1 MSEIRVDTISEKT
14 SGSGT
19 TVSNLVNPNSP
30 FRNVIINGD
39 MTINQRGSTSTTG
52 LGADGELYF
61 LDRIRTFTSGTA
73 GRYTLSQDTDV
84 PPGLGFSN
92 SLKFQC
98 TTADTSVAAD
108 ELTLLQQQIAGEN
121 LQGFCKGTSSA
132 KKFTV
137 SFYAKA
143 NESRVVSLELSDSDN
158 SRTISQLFTVTA
170 DWQRHVLTF
179 DADTTGAFDNDTNKS
194 MSMIFWLHAGSNFT
208 GGTLNT
214 SWNSNTNANR
224 AAGIGSLLASTD
236 NNFYITGWQFE
247 VGDHATDFEHI
258 PRDVNLKRCQRY
270 FYNLSSLGPY
280 VPASEAAYLG
290 AGFYYT
296 SSFVIAMINLPTAMR
311 TEPSLTTSNAS
322 NSFMFYRNGEGDNMD
337 DLSLN
342 GSSSAICATV
352 QNNTDVSG
360 TAGHAGG
367 LVVQAGTIC
376 NLSAEI

>member
-1 MSEIRVDTISEKT
+1 
-14 SGSGT
+14 
-19 TVSNLVNPNSP
+19 
-30 FRNVIINGD
+30 
-39 MTINQRGSTSTTG
+39 
-52 LGADGELYF
+52 
-61 LDRIRTFTSGTA
+61 
-73 GRYTLSQDTDV
+73 
-84 PPGLGFSN
+84 
-92 SLKFQC
+92 
-98 TTADTSVAAD
+98 
-108 ELTLLQQQIAGEN
+108 LQQQIAGEN

-143 NESRVVSLELSDSDN
+143 NESRVVALELSDSDN

-179 DADTTGAFDNDTNKS
+179 DADTTGAFGNDTNKS

-224 AAGIGSLLASTD
+224 AVGIGSLLASTN
-236 NNFYITGWQFE
+236 NNFFITGWQFE
-247 VGDHATDFEHI
+247 VGDHATDFEHL
-258 PRDVNLKRCQRY
+258 PRDVNLQRCQRY

-280 VPASEAAYLG
+280 VPASSPAYLG
-290 AGFYYT
+290 TGFMY
-296 SSFVIAMINLPTAMR
+296 SSSYMLCNVHLPVAMR

-322 NSFMFYRNGEGDNMD
+322 NSFMFYRDSAGDNCD
-337 DLSLN
+337 DLTLS

-352 QNNTDVSG
+352 QNNTDISG

-367 LVVQAGTIC
+367 LVVQADRIC

>member
-61 LDRIRTFTSGTA
+61 LDRIRTYTSGTA

-224 AAGIGSLLASTD
+224 AVGIGSLLASTN
-236 NNFYITGWQFE
+236 NNFFITGWQFE
-247 VGDHATDFEHI
+247 VGDHATDFEHL
-258 PRDVNLKRCQRY
+258 PRDVNLQRCQRY
-270 FYNLSSLGPY
+270 YQKLTGSYAQHGQISNVHYNGTGQAQGVYTYPVKMRATPTLSH
-280 VPASEAAYLG
+280 
-290 AGFYYT
+290 
-296 SSFVIAMINLPTAMR
+296 
-311 TEPSLTTSNAS
+311 TTTAS
-322 NSFMFYRNGEGDNMD
+322 NN
-337 DLSLN
+337 
-342 GSSSAICATV
+342 SSSAYAVATAGSIDYIDSLALYNA
-352 QNNTDVSG
+352 NNHSTLIYTNVGGAG
-360 TAGHAGG
+360 TAGHGG
-367 LVVQAGTIC
+367 NLYVQSTITEAALV
-376 NLSAEI
+376 AEI

>member
-179 DADTTGAFDNDTNKS
+179 DADTTGAFGNDTNKS

-224 AAGIGSLLASTD
+224 AVGIGSLLASTN
-236 NNFYITGWQFE
+236 NNFFITGWQFE
-247 VGDHATDFEHI
+247 VGDHATDFEHL
-258 PRDVNLKRCQRY
+258 PRDVNLQRCYRYAQRHPSQDPTSGSGFCVIGNGY
-270 FYNLSSLGPY
+270 NNSSTVNLSIVNHY
-280 VPASEAAYLG
+280 VPMRADPSITNSGSFRVHHLNAAAATSAATTIDDNTSG
-290 AGFYYT
+290 AH
-296 SSFVIAMINLPTAMR
+296 SSLLVATVGSGLTA
-311 TEPSLTTSNAS
+311 
-322 NSFMFYRNGEGDNMD
+322 GQ
-337 DLSLN
+337 
-342 GSSSAICATV
+342 GSSLE
-352 QNNTDVSG
+352 QNNDTD
-360 TAGHAGG
+360 AH
-367 LVVQAGTIC
+367 II
-376 NLSAEI
+376 LSAEI